1 MAEERRM
8 ITDDEA
14 EVVCRGI
21 EEYLDSLDYDD
32 PHEIP
37 ATDIF
42 GQMLFLFARKCG
54 HIDNLTDRQVR
65 NLTESD
71 KRTIEAIWENGNF

>member
-21 EEYLDSLDYDD
+21 E
-32 PHEIP
+32 
-37 ATDIF
+37 
-42 GQMLFLFARKCG
+42 
-54 HIDNLTDRQVR
+54 
-65 NLTESD
+65 
-71 KRTIEAIWENGNF
+71 AIWENGNF